1 MFRLSRGEDPFF
13 KAFTEHAGLTVQA
26 AGLLRQLFEEPNRVL
41 ELKAEITRIEHEGDE
56 LTRATIQRLRAQWI
70 TPLDRPDIHT
80 LATRLDDVLD
90 VIESIAERVQ
100 LFDIQ
105 ETSPIAK
112 EAARVLESTA
122 SAMSKAIALLPEA
135 RKRAQEILNAC
146 AEIGRLETEADV
158 LYRSA
163 IAELFKA
170 GSDALVVMKWRDLH
184 EQLETA
190 TDLCEDVANA
200 LEGVVLEYA

>member
-1 MFRLSRGEDPFF
+1 MFRLRKGEDPFF
-13 KAFTEHAGLTVQA
+13 KAFTEHARLTVQA
-26 AGLLRQLFEEPNRVL
+26 AGLLRQLFEEPSRVL
-41 ELKAEITRIEHEGDE
+41 ELKGEITRIEHEGDE
-56 LTRATIQRLRAQWI
+56 LTRATIQRLRSQWI

-105 ETSPIAK
+105 ETSAIAK

-122 SAMSKAIALLPEA
+122 SVMSKAIALLPEA
-135 RKRAQEILNAC
+135 RKRAQEILTGC
-146 AEIGRLETEADV
+146 TEISRLETEADV

-163 IAELFKA
+163 LAELFKT
-170 GSDALVVMKWRDLH
+170 GHDALVVMKWRDLH
-184 EQLETA
+184 EQLESA